1 MKKSQKDSQVYS
13 QRNTQYL
20 MLTIR
25 DPFGRPVTQA
35 RISLNSSMECN
46 FSCNF
51 CHKEG
56 IKDPSNDTINPGE
69 VERITRILTRFDI
82 SRIKLTGGEPLL
94 RKDIVEIVERINNV
108 GVKEI
113 SLSTNGT
120 HLSRLASKLKDKG
133 LKRVNVSLHTLKN
146 ERFKLLTGADRLEE
160 TLEAIKA
167 SIDAGLLPVK
177 MNTTVMRG
185 LNDDEIDDLIDFSR
199 SIGGSK
205 TNVLQL
211 IELVPNESL
220 FYERYRFPLDSI
232 ENDLKN
238 KSIAS
243 TERVSHRRPKYEL
256 TNGVSVEIVR
266 PMHNTKF
273 CMGCNRMRITYDGKF
288 KPCLLRN
295 HNHIDFLSLMRSGV
309 DDTKIMETFK
319 KAVSIRE
326 PFFKVKNPELT
337 DQSRKSSK

>member
-1 MKKSQKDSQVYS
+1 
-13 QRNTQYL
+13 
-20 MLTIR
+20 MLTIQ
-25 DPFGRPVTQA
+25 DLFGRPVTQA

-46 FSCNF
+46 FSCDF

-56 IKDPSNDTINPGE
+56 IKDPSNRIINPSE
-69 VERITRILTRFDI
+69 VERITRILTKFGI

-94 RKDIVEIVERINNV
+94 RRDIVEIVERINNV

-120 HLSRLASKLKDKG
+120 NLSRLASKLKEKG
-133 LKRVNVSLHTLKN
+133 LKRVNVSLHTLKK

-167 SIDAGLLPVK
+167 SIDASLLPVK
-177 MNTTVMRG
+177 MNTTFMKG
-185 LNDDEIDDLIDFSR
+185 LNDDELDDLIEFSS

-220 FYERYRFPLDSI
+220 FYERYQFPLDST

-256 TNGVSVEIVR
+256 PNGVSVEIVR

-295 HNHIDFLSLMRSGV
+295 HNHIDFLTSMRSGS
-309 DDTKIMETFK
+309 DDNEIMEIFK
-319 KAVSIRE
+319 NAVAIRE
-326 PFFKVKNPELT
+326 PFFKIENPKLS
-337 DQSRKSSK
+337 DQSRKLAK